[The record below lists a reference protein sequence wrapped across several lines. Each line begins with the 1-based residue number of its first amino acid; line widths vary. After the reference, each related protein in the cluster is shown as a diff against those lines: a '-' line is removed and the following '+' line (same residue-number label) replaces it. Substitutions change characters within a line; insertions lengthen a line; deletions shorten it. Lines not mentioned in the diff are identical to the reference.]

1 VRAFAQAQEI
11 EPNIGVQSESKRRQY
26 RASIVV
32 LINQQVLVGPHALGG
47 DLVVPRAAHGFV
59 LFAHGSGSSRHSP
72 RNRFV
77 AEVLQARRLGTL
89 LFDLLSETEARD
101 RVNVF
106 DIGLLANRLL
116 QAMSWLRERRE
127 LNGLRL
133 GLFGAS
139 TGAAAA
145 LVAAAERPH
154 EVSAIVSRGGR
165 PDLAG
170 AALAQVRS
178 PTLLLVGALD
188 AEVLALNR
196 EAARQL
202 TCEKRLEVVPR
213 ATHLFEEA
221 GALRRVADSAG
232 EWLLQHLST
241 AGAR

>member
-1 VRAFAQAQEI
+1 M
-11 EPNIGVQSESKRRQY
+11 
-26 RASIVV
+26 
-32 LINQQVLVGPHALGG
+32 LIHQQVLVGPHALAG
-47 DLVVPRAAHGFV
+47 DLVVPKAAHGLV
-59 LFAHGSGSSRHSP
+59 VFAHGSGRLGP
-72 RNRFV
+72 RDRSV
-77 AEVLQARRLGTL
+77 AEMLQARRLGTL
-89 LFDLLSETEARD
+89 LFDLLSETEGRD
-101 RVNVF
+101 RANVF

-116 QAMSWLRERRE
+116 QAMSWLRERRD
-127 LNGLRL
+127 LNGLRV

-170 AALAQVRS
+170 PALAQVRA

-221 GALRRVADSAG
+221 GALKRVANSAG
-232 EWLLQHLST
+232 DWLLQHLS
-241 AGAR
+241 ANGAR

>member
-1 VRAFAQAQEI
+1 M
-11 EPNIGVQSESKRRQY
+11 
-26 RASIVV
+26 
-32 LINQQVLVGPHALGG
+32 LIHQQVLVGPHALAG
-47 DLVVPRAAHGFV
+47 DLVVPRAAHGLV
-59 LFAHGSGSSRHSP
+59 VFAHGSGRLSP
-72 RNRFV
+72 RDRSV
-77 AEVLQARRLGTL
+77 AEMLQARRLGTL
-89 LFDLLSETEARD
+89 LFDLLSETEGRD
-101 RVNVF
+101 RANVF

-116 QAMSWLRERRE
+116 QAMSWLRERRD
-127 LNGLRL
+127 LNGLRV
-133 GLFGAS
+133 GLFGAG

-170 AALAQVRS
+170 PALAQVRA

-221 GALRRVADSAG
+221 GALKRVANSAG
-232 EWLLQHLST
+232 DWLLQHLS
-241 AGAR
+241 ASGAR